1 MDAILAIIADGGQAF
16 VDIDIEVE
24 DGRIKLISNTL
35 YTMSRVKIGTVH
47 SNYFLTISYQLPTTS
62 QILLASPKK
71 LR

>member
-24 DGRIKLISNTL
+24 DGRIKLISYTL

-47 SNYFLTISYQLPTTS
+47 STS
-62 QILLASPKK
+62 
-71 LR
+71 

>member
-1 MDAILAIIADGGQAF
+1 MDAILAIIANGGQAF
-16 VDIDIEVE
+16 VDIDVE

-35 YTMSRVKIGTVH
+35 NTTSRVKIGTELP
-47 SNYFLTISYQLPTTS
+47 NYFLTISYQLPTTS